1 LWRATKVVQAGEEP
15 QVGPEAEEEEDALFQ
30 PRPPTGVRTSRR
42 FSDDGF
48 EKVKNWLK
56 ALRLHKY
63 YTIFEEM
70 NYQEMVSLSGDD
82 LERLGIT
89 ARGARTKM
97 VKSIQQLRERNE
109 HAGKDLSRLHN
120 DLASGRCG
128 QVITELREMVTV
140 PFPHEGQ
147 MAETFAGEFC
157 RILEKAFTRLIIKYA
172 GVTPHP
178 HGAMM
183 HRKCDIVV
191 HLEGGRTPTSDRP
204 AHPRQLQSRSLCRA
218 RHHRDLQVAS
228 AA

>member
-1 LWRATKVVQAGEEP
+1 MCALAPVCSNQHPGGALAPLCSNQHLPGRCL
-15 QVGPEAEEEEDALFQ
+15 GPSVLQ
-30 PRPPTGVRTSRR
+30 PTPTRVRHT
-42 FSDDGF
+42 
-48 EKVKNWLK
+48 
-56 ALRLHKY
+56 
-63 YTIFEEM
+63 
-70 NYQEMVSLSGDD
+70 
-82 LERLGIT
+82 
-89 ARGARTKM
+89 
-97 VKSIQQLRERNE
+97 QLRERNE

-183 HRKCDIVV
+183 HRKCNIVV
-191 HLEGGRTPTSDRP
+191 HLEGGRTPTSERP